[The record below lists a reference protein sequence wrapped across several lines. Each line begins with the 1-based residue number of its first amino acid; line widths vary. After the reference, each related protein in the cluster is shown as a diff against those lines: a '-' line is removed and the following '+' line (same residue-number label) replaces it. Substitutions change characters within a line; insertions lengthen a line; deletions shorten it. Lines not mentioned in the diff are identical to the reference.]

1 MTKWLFKKVVL
12 TYYVLSQ
19 EYSQILPSKRYSNCG
34 KF

>member
-19 EYSQILPSKRYSNCG
+19 EYNQILPSKRYSDYR
-34 KF
+34 KL